1 MPTTELYRDEF
12 STLSRVDE
20 HHAIVLHWFAT
31 TTTMTEAQFRAGLER
46 LASTLEKQKVPNVC
60 IDVARFGYKPQADFS
75 AWRDK
80 KIIPRYNAAGV
91 KKFAFVVPAQSPHSV
106 ENGIAPAVEPPGDF
120 PTGYFNSAARAD
132 AWFDASTNA

>member
-20 HHAIVLHWFAT
+20 HRAIVLHWFP
-31 TTTMTEAQFRAGLER
+31 TTMTMSEAQFRVGLER
-46 LASTLEKQKVPNVC
+46 LASTLEKERLPNVC
-60 IDVARFGYKPQADFS
+60 IDVVKFGYKPQADFS

-80 KIIPRYNAAGV
+80 NIIPRYNAAGV

-106 ENGIAPAVEPPGDF
+106 EHGVAPAAEPPGGF

-132 AWFDASTNA
+132 AWFDGSA